1 MTGRTILAGVFLA
14 AAVASTVAET
24 VGEVEFRD
32 RPLTDILLALGELYG
47 RSILADDTVSGV
59 ASCYLREQ
67 ELEGALASLL
77 PAHGLYSWEEGDI
90 VRVSRIRLEASPSQG
105 GFDVDAE
112 RVDVETLIRRF
123 SEASRT
129 AILSGALRGRTI
141 SIHAKGLTP
150 RALMDIVQQRF
161 PDVLVEWTGAACFVR
176 ESEPGS
182 AATAARR
189 ERAEAARAIT
199 VAPQGCFTL
208 RAVELSF
215 RNAVGALARAAG
227 RQVLFL
233 SGPDTILHDLH
244 IDAKPFEVTLDLLL
258 KLAGCGCTRAGD
270 TYIVYDVD
278 DRDVL
283 RQLDETVVVPLLH
296 IRAELIPALLPPHL
310 ASTNRLRV
318 EPASNSVVL
327 VGKPAEREP
336 LERFLRA
343 LDHPPL
349 NRTYFRFDLSY
360 LDIQDFLRLLPAEFA
375 SAVPL
380 VVPGRQSF
388 ILPLTGEQRAR
399 LADYI
404 AAVDRPLQ
412 SETIQLRNL
421 SVKELLENL
430 PPGVTPEEIR
440 TTSDPSTF
448 FFIGD
453 RSRRNVLEKRL
464 AVLDRPKPQI
474 RYELLVIQHRRG
486 ENENREVALTS
497 SMLTGGERNAFLGS
511 IGKLLSLRFD
521 IVSAFGYLFAV
532 NLNADLASARARIL
546 ADTTLNG
553 ISGQKITFRNTDT
566 YRYRDALVN
575 PDTGHLDPTGVVR
588 EITSGLIIGID
599 GWVSGANV
607 ITMNISST
615 VSARGTDTSGTT
627 NALPSTTE
635 KLITT
640 HVRTRSGIPVV
651 IGGLLERT
659 TETRI
664 DKVPLLGD
672 IPLIGRLFRKRVTS
686 SQDSELAVYILP
698 HVERGPRESQPLSS
712 RLEAIYERL
721 VGGEQDG

>member
-1 MTGRTILAGVFLA
+1 MIGSDHVPRHRSAKERDIWKASAGFPGLVL
-14 AAVASTVAET
+14 AVANPQTRVHLLESVA
-24 VGEVEFRD
+24 RKS
-32 RPLTDILLALGELYG
+32 AL
-47 RSILADDTVSGV
+47 I
-59 ASCYLREQ
+59 
-67 ELEGALASLL
+67 
-77 PAHGLYSWEEGDI
+77 
-90 VRVSRIRLEASPSQG
+90 
-105 GFDVDAE
+105 
-112 RVDVETLIRRF
+112 
-123 SEASRT
+123 
-129 AILSGALRGRTI
+129 
-141 SIHAKGLTP
+141 
-150 RALMDIVQQRF
+150 
-161 PDVLVEWTGAACFVR
+161 
-176 ESEPGS
+176 
-182 AATAARR
+182 
-189 ERAEAARAIT
+189 
-199 VAPQGCFTL
+199 
-208 RAVELSF
+208 
-215 RNAVGALARAAG
+215 
-227 RQVLFL
+227 
-233 SGPDTILHDLH
+233 
-244 IDAKPFEVTLDLLL
+244 
-258 KLAGCGCTRAGD
+258 
-270 TYIVYDVD
+270 
-278 DRDVL
+278 
-283 RQLDETVVVPLLH
+283 
-296 IRAELIPALLPPHL
+296 
-310 ASTNRLRV
+310 
-318 EPASNSVVL
+318 
-327 VGKPAEREP
+327 
-336 LERFLRA
+336 
-343 LDHPPL
+343 
-349 NRTYFRFDLSY
+349 
-360 LDIQDFLRLLPAEFA
+360 
-375 SAVPL
+375 
-380 VVPGRQSF
+380 
-388 ILPLTGEQRAR
+388 AR
-399 LADYI
+399 LAQ
-404 AAVDRPLQ
+404 AADVAFAQFVLLTPLPGTLDFEKWERTVENPPMVDDVPLTRHWLLPSSRRPKVYMPHPHL
-412 SETIQLRNL
+412 
-421 SVKELLENL
+421 
-430 PPGVTPEEIR
+430 TPEEIR

-453 RSRRNVLEKRL
+453 RSRRNVLDKRL

-521 IVSAFGYLFAV
+521 ILSAFGYLFAV